1 MIVAHPDD
9 ETLWGAGLLF
19 RYPKNWTVICCT
31 IPYHDPI
38 RAEKFHEACA
48 VLGATNSVV
57 RQHGERAGPIEIHD
71 LSYFDLIVTHNAA
84 GEYGH
89 VQHKELHN
97 AIKPRWPDKTISF
110 GYGGNNPKMI
120 VPVDKERKLAALKC
134 YDHVSPTDAGKTKW
148 QALLDVFEPRFNLWR
163 ETYEW

>member
-9 ETLWGAGLLF
+9 ETLWGAGIVLQ
-19 RYPKNWTVICCT
+19 YPKDWTIICCT

-48 VLGATNSVV
+48 VLGASNSVV
-57 RQHGERAGPIEIHD
+57 RQHGERDGLIEIPD
-71 LSYFDLIVTHNAA
+71 LSYFDLIVTHNSA

-97 AIKPRWPDKTISF
+97 AIKPRWPDKTICF
-110 GYGGNNPKMI
+110 GYGGDSKLT

-134 YDHVSPTDAGKTKW
+134 YDHVSPTDHGKVKW
-148 QALLDVFEPRFNLWR
+148 QALLDVFEPRYNLWS
-163 ETYEW
+163 ETYGW